1 MQLPVQICR
10 DKQRNTARS
19 NSHFF
24 RTALSSTNKQLMSR
38 SSPRTNAGKKPDYYS
53 REEMSG
59 KKGSKRSTE
68 LKGVHEGKKF
78 RPIGKKRTSSKTMMA
93 KKKRKATDDE
103 ESEEDSDYDSE
114 DEEDNDDIKI
124 TPQKKKGRMKYSD
137 KESSVDDVPVAT
149 VVKNRNDDNKTSKT
163 TQELKKIIAERESTI
178 EELQSELAR
187 YRKAGSRM
195 NNAQVREE
203 LHWSAEEI
211 NFAETVNNFCK
222 HYLFVRIKFLKDDWQ
237 SYLPMDKSSLYSV
250 CMRKLSIPENADR
263 RDIWER
269 VIVPAI
275 SRKYKNL
282 KCNLANDIK
291 TIYMSMRSICVDEYN
306 IDYCYVL
313 TFVLIVIYSIKL
325 CSRQHGSVSRCIG
338 CRLCGVQNVKAGAHR
353 LRISLYLRQANH
365 AR

>member
-1 MQLPVQICR
+1 
-10 DKQRNTARS
+10 
-19 NSHFF
+19 
-24 RTALSSTNKQLMSR
+24 MSR

-59 KKGSKRSTE
+59 KNCSKRSTE

-114 DEEDNDDIKI
+114 DEEDDDDIKI

-137 KESSVDDVPVAT
+137 EESSVDDVPVAT

-237 SYLPMDKSSLYSV
+237 SYLPMEKSSLYSV
-250 CMRKLSIPENADR
+250 CMRKLSIPENA
-263 RDIWER
+263 E
-269 VIVPAI
+269 
-275 SRKYKNL
+275 
-282 KCNLANDIK
+282 
-291 TIYMSMRSICVDEYN
+291 
-306 IDYCYVL
+306 
-313 TFVLIVIYSIKL
+313 
-325 CSRQHGSVSRCIG
+325 
-338 CRLCGVQNVKAGAHR
+338 
-353 LRISLYLRQANH
+353 
-365 AR
+365 